1 MSLGTEK
8 PAASSAPASSLDE
21 TTPALPATKTPKTR
35 ALWMTFLAMMMT
47 TFLSALDLTAIGTAL
62 PTIVTALDDKKGD
75 YAWIGSAYG
84 LSSTAVIPLSGS
96 LADIFGRKP
105 VMLSSIGFFLVG
117 SVLAGA
123 SQNMPMM
130 IAARGV
136 QGLGGGAIITLS
148 EILVSDLVP
157 LAERGTYQGLIGL
170 TWAFASSIGPP
181 IGGALAAKDNKTWL
195 LNIPF
200 CGIAFLLVAFFLHVR
215 RPEGSIRSKLAQV
228 DWIGNAIVAL
238 GSGLTIIGLAW
249 GGVRHSWLSIQV
261 LVPLILGLL
270 LLIIFAFYEAKIPS
284 RPTIPSDILANRTSI
299 SAILTTAVHGLAS
312 ISVMYYLPVFFQA
325 CFGVSPIR
333 AAVDTLALALAVSP
347 FAFVAGAAITI
358 SQKYRAVNWVGWCIT
373 IVGFGLIS
381 TFKYDSG
388 TGTWVGYQLVIA
400 VGLGLLFTS
409 PVFPLLAPLPP
420 NRAAAALS
428 LFSFTR
434 SFFQVRFRLYMGN
447 NNLEHHPNMLKK
459 NLPAEFVAQFPPGFE
474 IAYAAIPYINRLP
487 EPLRAEVRAAFADSM
502 AVIWQVMIGMAG
514 LGLLLSLL
522 MAEVPMTNAV
532 DENFGLVEDKKVG
545 DAATP

>member
-1 MSLGTEK
+1 MSFSTEK
-8 PAASSAPASSLDE
+8 PAAPSTPASSLDAS
-21 TTPALPATKTPKTR
+21 TKKTPKTR
-35 ALWMTFLAMMMT
+35 AFWMTFLAMMVT

-75 YAWIGSAYG
+75 YAWVGSAYA

-105 VMLSSIGFFLVG
+105 VMLASIGFFLVG
-117 SVLAGA
+117 SILAGA
-123 SQNMPMM
+123 AQNMPMM

-136 QGLGGGAIITLS
+136 QGLGGGGIITLS
-148 EILVSDLVP
+148 EILTSDLVP

-170 TWAFASSIGPP
+170 TWAFACSIGPP
-181 IGGALAAKDNKTWL
+181 IGGALATKDSKTWRWIFF
-195 LNIPF
+195 LNIPL
-200 CGIAFLLVAFFLHVR
+200 CGIALLLVVFFLQVR
-215 RPEGSIRSKLAQV
+215 RPDGSIRSKLAQV
-228 DWIGNAIVAL
+228 DWVGNAIVAL

-249 GGVRHSWLSIQV
+249 GGVRYSWLSVQV
-261 LVPLILGLL
+261 LVPLVLGLL
-270 LLIIFAFYEAKIPS
+270 LLVIFAFYEAKTPS
-284 RPTIPSDILANRTSI
+284 RPTIPSDILANRTGI

-312 ISVMYYLPVFFQA
+312 ISAIYYLPVFFQA
-325 CFGVSPIR
+325 CFGASPIR
-333 AAVDTLALALAVSP
+333 AAIDTLPLALAIPP
-347 FAFVAGAAITI
+347 FAFAAGATITI

-373 IVGFGLIS
+373 IVGFGLMS
-381 TFKYDSG
+381 TFKYDSS
-388 TGTWVGYQLVIA
+388 TGTWVGFQLIVA
-400 VGLGLLFTS
+400 AGVGLLFTG

-434 SFFQVRFRLYMGN
+434 SFFQTWGITISSTILQ
-447 NNLEHHPNMLKK
+447 NMLKK
-459 NLPAEFVAQFPPGFE
+459 NLPADFIAQFPSGFE

-522 MAEVPMTNAV
+522 MAEVPMTSAV
-532 DENFGLVEDKKVG
+532 DENFGLVEEKKVG
-545 DAATP
+545 DVEAS